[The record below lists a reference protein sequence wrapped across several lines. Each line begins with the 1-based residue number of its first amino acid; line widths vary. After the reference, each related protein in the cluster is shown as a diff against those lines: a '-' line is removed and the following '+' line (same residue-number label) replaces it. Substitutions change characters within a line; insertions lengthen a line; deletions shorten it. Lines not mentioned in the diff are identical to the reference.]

1 MGQISIDEIKKN
13 TGNSAKPKE
22 LKTTEQAEVKTESTE
37 LIDNT
42 SEKAEAISETEPNA
56 HAHAEKSEAGGKA
69 VVTYIGKGIWR
80 DANKELWAP
89 NDKSDTIV
97 SERQYTID
105 EYEKREDIK
114 FMVGYGAMKVT
125 YVK

>member
-13 TGNSAKPKE
+13 TGNSTKSKE
-22 LKTTEQAEVKTESTE
+22 LKTAEQAEVKTESTE

-56 HAHAEKSEAGGKA
+56 HAEKSEAGGKA

-80 DANKELWAP
+80 DANKELWAS
-89 NDKSDTIV
+89 NNKSDTIV

-105 EYEKREDIK
+105 EYERREDIK

>member
-1 MGQISIDEIKKN
+1 MGQISMDKIKKN
-13 TGNSAKPKE
+13 TGNSAKSKE
-22 LKTTEQAEVKTESTE
+22 LETIEQAEVKTESTE
-37 LIDNT
+37 LTDDT
-42 SEKAEAISETEPNA
+42 SEKAEAISETEPNV
-56 HAHAEKSEAGGKA
+56 HAEKSGAEGKA

-89 NDKSDTIV
+89 NNKSDTIV

-105 EYEKREDIK
+105 EYERREDIK

>member
-1 MGQISIDEIKKN
+1 MGQISMDKIKKN
-13 TGNSAKPKE
+13 TGNSAKSKE
-22 LKTTEQAEVKTESTE
+22 LETIEQAEVKTESTE
-37 LIDNT
+37 LTDDT

-56 HAHAEKSEAGGKA
+56 RAEKSEAEGKA

-89 NDKSDTIV
+89 NNKSDTIV

-105 EYEKREDIK
+105 EYERREDIK

>member
-1 MGQISIDEIKKN
+1 MGQISMDKIKKN
-13 TGNSAKPKE
+13 TGNSAKSKE
-22 LKTTEQAEVKTESTE
+22 LETIEQAEVKTESTE
-37 LIDNT
+37 LTDDT
-42 SEKAEAISETEPNA
+42 SEKAGAISETEPNA
-56 HAHAEKSEAGGKA
+56 HAEKSEAEGK
-69 VVTYIGKGIWR
+69 VIVTYIGKGIWR
-80 DANKELWAP
+80 DANKELWAS

-105 EYEKREDIK
+105 EYERREDIK